1 MMRTLFG
8 IVAMLIALVAAAA
21 RAESDPSSHRKPW
34 LMLVAT
40 KNLDLAKEDAFNH
53 WYDDIDIPDVLK
65 VPGYRR
71 ARRGLRHTVAGF
83 SSPAVENEDGRYV
96 ALYDIDTSNIDRTI
110 VDMMLAAKKMD
121 MTGRSID
128 ALKVTERVYFRPLVE
143 AINVTTPMPAGA
155 KQTGVRTFVYLERVA
170 CCRDEAT
177 VNAFN
182 DWYDTT
188 RIVDAGRLG
197 ESGLRGIARYEVYR
211 VAMVELLQVP
221 RFLTLYEFQADSA
234 EQVVDAMRR
243 LNDRMRAVDHSNEW
257 FVESGSAVFEIT
269 KDVRR

>member
-1 MMRTLFG
+1 MRKPIG
-8 IVAMLIALVAAAA
+8 IVAMLMALVAAPTV
-21 RAESDPSSHRKPW
+21 AETDASSRENPW

-40 KNLDLAKEDAFNH
+40 KNLDPAKEAAFNH

-83 SSPAVENEDGRYV
+83 SSTAVETEDGRYV

-128 ALKVTERVYFRPLVE
+128 ALKVTERVYFRPLAE
-143 AINVTTPMPAGA
+143 AINVANTMPVSA
-155 KQTGVRTFVYLERVA
+155 KQPGIRTFVYLERVA

-188 RIVDAGRLG
+188 RVVDAARLG
-197 ESGLRGIARYEVYR
+197 ESGLRRIARYEVYR
-211 VAMVELLQVP
+211 VAMVEPLQAP
-221 RFLTLYEFQADSA
+221 RFLTLYEFQADTA
-234 EQVVDAMRR
+234 EHVVDAMRR
-243 LNDRMRAVDHSNEW
+243 LNDRMRAADHSNEW
-257 FVESGSAVFEIT
+257 FVESGSAVLEII